1 MKLVSSLFAKIMSW
15 FFLNLLLVAVT
26 LSVFFAFQPQ
36 VNLHAIFGQQG
47 SNRLRIAGML
57 IAHDLNQKLQ
67 TNWTGVLSRHAKIHQ
82 VDFALVLEDGHCFSS
97 MDEDLPG
104 AIIKKAKDAL
114 LRPPP
119 PGHLPLPPGFDDP
132 QNHPKKQITDD
143 GSVFLQKGAM
153 VRKPPMHV
161 DGLDKRPNFI
171 MKTRHPTRYWTGVRI
186 PLPPDASHPPA
197 PALLLAVSDSVTG
210 NGFFF
215 DPLPWMI
222 VAVVV
227 TLISVFFWIPMVR
240 NITRP
245 LSRMTRATEKIAQ
258 GRFDVS
264 LHEPRADEIGRLAKA
279 INHMTARLSTFV
291 KGQKRFLSD
300 VAHELGSPIAR
311 IQFGLGALEQRVNK
325 ENRKRVVDVMEDIDH
340 MSKLVNELLAFS
352 RAEMKIKTVKLEK
365 ISLYPL
371 VQAAVKREA
380 TPVAEIIIKIDPGIR
395 VLASAELLTRALANL
410 VRNAVK
416 YAADNGPIY
425 VLAERKKDTVSIEI
439 RDTGPGVS
447 EDLLDQLFEPFFRPE
462 PSRDRDSGGV
472 GLGLAIVKT
481 CVETCRG
488 KVTARNLNPRGFA
501 ITIILKT

>member
-1 MKLVSSLFAKIMSW
+1 MKPISSLFAKIMSW
-15 FFLNLLLVAVT
+15 FFLNLLLVAVA
-26 LSVFFAFQPQ
+26 LSIFFTFQPQ
-36 VNLHAIFGQQG
+36 VNLHTIFGQQG
-47 SNRLRIAGML
+47 SNRLRTAGML
-57 IAHDLNQKLQ
+57 ISHDLNQKMQ

-82 VDFALVLEDGHCFSS
+82 VDFALVLKDGHCFYSTG
-97 MDEDLPG
+97 ENLPG
-104 AIIKKAKDAL
+104 VVIKKAKDVL
-114 LRPPP
+114 QRPPSSGRPPP
-119 PGHLPLPPGFDDP
+119 PRFEKP
-132 QNHPKKQITDD
+132 QRHPKKHIIDD
-143 GSVFLQKGAM
+143 GSAFLKKSAM
-153 VRKPPMHV
+153 EINPPLHM
-161 DGLDKRPNFI
+161 DGFGRRPNFM

-186 PLPPDASHPPA
+186 PLPPDVLHPPA
-197 PALLLAVSDSVTG
+197 PALLLAVSDSITG

-222 VAVVV
+222 VAVAVV
-227 TLISVFFWIPMVR
+227 LISVFFWIPMVR

-245 LSRMTRATEKIAQ
+245 LTRMTRATEKIAQ
-258 GRFDVS
+258 GRFDVA

-279 INHMTARLSTFV
+279 INHMTARLSAFV
-291 KGQKRFLSD
+291 KGQKRFLGD

-340 MSKLVNELLAFS
+340 MSKLINELLAFS
-352 RAEMKIKTVKLEK
+352 RAQMNKKTVKLEK
-365 ISLYPL
+365 VILHPL
-371 VQAAVKREA
+371 VQAAVKRET
-380 TPVAEIIIKIDPGIR
+380 TPAAEITIKIDPEIG

-416 YAADNGPIY
+416 YAGDNGPIH
-425 VLAERKKDTVSIEI
+425 VIAERKKDTVSIEV
-439 RDTGPGVS
+439 RDTGPGVP

-488 KVTARNLNPRGFA
+488 KVTARNLKPRGFA
-501 ITIILKT
+501 VTIILKT